1 MVNRLHIADVL
12 KSDDIKFL
20 RILWCDNGNVIRSK
34 AIHLPSFKRHLR
46 NNGWE
51 ELRCEEF
58 IYKLEQALTKS
69 IALQSLDAVFDKPV
83 PEAGLEPIKEI
94 RLVPDWETLVMLPY
108 APGHAQ
114 TMGNMMLDSTQDPWE
129 LCPRELLRRTVKKA
143 EHMGFEVKCG
153 AELEFFLFD
162 EEAYVKNG
170 KLEPVDTDLFAQNA
184 AFEASRDVIDDIAE
198 ALFNMDVE
206 LAYYNAEAGPGQH
219 EISLHYTDPLKLA
232 DRIVYMRETTR
243 AIAREY
249 GLIASFVPKIFQEST
264 GSGCHLHLSLWSG
277 GRDILGE
284 DDGGDSK
291 LSPQGE
297 GFVAGVLEHL
307 PALMAFTTPTPNSFK
322 RIQPKLWSGAY
333 RVWGLDNKEAAVRV
347 LRNPFEGGPR
357 QFELKTMDSSANPY
371 IALTGVITAGLDG
384 IQNKLTLPAPLQR
397 DPGSLTDEER
407 ETLGVELLP
416 TSVPEALGKLE
427 QDEVLKNAL
436 GDEYYKVYTA
446 MRRFEHEERGD
457 YDLEKERILLLTR
470 Y

>member
-20 RILWCDNGNVIRSK
+20 RILWCDNANIIRSK
-34 AIHLPSFKRHLR
+34 AIHLPSFKRHLH

-51 ELRCEEF
+51 ELRSEEF
-58 IYKLEQALTKS
+58 VYKLEQALT
-69 IALQSLDAVFDKPV
+69 ITATLQSLDAVFDEPV
-83 PEAGLEPIKEI
+83 PEAGLEPVKEI
-94 RLVPDWETLVMLPY
+94 RLVPGWETLVMLPY

-114 TMGNMMLDSTQDPWE
+114 TMGNMMLDSTDVPWE
-129 LCPRELLRRTVKKA
+129 LCPRELLRRTVKKV
-143 EHMGFEVKCG
+143 ERTGFEVRCG

-162 EEAYVKNG
+162 EHSYYESG
-170 KLEPVDTDLFAQNA
+170 KLDPVDHDSYAQNA
-184 AFEASRDVIDDIAE
+184 AFEASRDVIDGISD
-198 ALFNMDVE
+198 ALFNMNVE
-206 LAYYNAEAGPGQH
+206 LAYYNPEAGPGQH
-219 EISLHYTDPLKLA
+219 EISLNYTDPLRLA
-232 DRIVYMRETTR
+232 DRIVYTRETIRT
-243 AIAREY
+243 IAREY

-277 GRDILGE
+277 GQDILGE

-307 PALMAFTTPTPNSFK
+307 PALMALTTPTPNSYK
-322 RIQPKLWSGAY
+322 RIQPKFWSGAY
-333 RVWGLDNKEAAVRV
+333 KVWGLDNKEAAVRV

-357 QFELKTMDSSANPY
+357 QFELKTVDNSANPY
-371 IALTGVITAGLDG
+371 IALAGVISAGLDG
-384 IQNKLTLPAPLQR
+384 VSNNLTLPAPLQR
-397 DPGSLTDEER
+397 DPGSLTDQER
-407 ETLGVELLP
+407 EALGVELLP
-416 TSVPEALGKLE
+416 TSVADALQKLE

-436 GDEYYKVYTA
+436 GEEYYRVYTA
-446 MRRFEHEERGD
+446 MRRFEFEERGD